1 MPRTSFFSGLL
12 LALLASASHAA
23 APARP
28 ITAGELQKALAAERG
43 RVVVLAVWATWCV
56 PCLREIPE
64 LLDLQ
69 ASMSPSRVSLIG
81 VAVDEP
87 VAGAS
92 PVEEFRRKHFPEFRT
107 YMRAGP
113 EIDEL
118 VSVVDPAWNEV
129 VPTTYVLDR
138 AGRMV
143 ERLQGRKTPAELR
156 AAVER
161 ALGGALPP
169 VDRRR
174 RSD

>member
-1 MPRTSFFSGLL
+1 MRAKLRVTVVLLGLL
-12 LALLASASHAA
+12 AVPAFA
-23 APARP
+23 APPAKP
-28 ITAGELQKALAAERG
+28 IVAGELRSILDAEKG

-64 LLDLQ
+64 LLALQ
-69 ASMSPSRVSLIG
+69 SSMSRSGVRLVG

-87 VAGAS
+87 TPGAAG
-92 PVEEFRRKHFPEFRT
+92 VEAFRRKHFPDFPT
-107 YMRAGP
+107 YARAGA

-138 AGRMV
+138 SGRV
-143 ERLQGRKTPAELR
+143 AERLQGRKTPQELR

-161 ALGGALPP
+161 AVLAPARAH
-169 VDRRR
+169 D
-174 RSD
+174 

>member
-1 MPRTSFFSGLL
+1 MPRTAFFGCLL

-23 APARP
+23 APTRP
-28 ITAGELQKALAAERG
+28 IAAGDLRAILAAEKG
-43 RVVVLAVWATWCV
+43 QVVILAVWATWCV

-69 ASMSPSRVSLIG
+69 ASMSPSPVRLIG

-87 VAGAS
+87 EPGAAT
-92 PVEEFRRKHFPEFRT
+92 VEGFRRKHFPGLRT
-107 YMRAGP
+107 YARSGP

-138 AGRMV
+138 AGRV
-143 ERLQGRKTPAELR
+143 IERLQGRKAPEEIR
-156 AAVER
+156 SVVER
-161 ALGGALPP
+161 ALRAPSRAG
-169 VDRRR
+169 D
-174 RSD
+174 